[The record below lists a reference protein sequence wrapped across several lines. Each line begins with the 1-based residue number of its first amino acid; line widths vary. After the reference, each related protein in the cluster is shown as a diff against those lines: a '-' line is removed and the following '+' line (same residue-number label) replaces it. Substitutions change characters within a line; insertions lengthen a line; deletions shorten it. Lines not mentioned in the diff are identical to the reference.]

1 MEVAMRLKVKKLLK
15 GGEYFVSFENLDF
28 NPEETEKIEK
38 FGMPTVDFSS
48 DGLGT
53 HKLNEI
59 DVSIKCQSAEEAE
72 QLANNIK
79 QNIKDRLTELLAQV
93 DNFTGEEVVE
103 M

>member
-1 MEVAMRLKVKKLLK
+1 MRLKVKKLLK
-15 GGEYFVSFENLDF
+15 GGEYFISFENVDF

-38 FGMPTVDFSS
+38 FGVPTVDFSS

-53 HKLNEI
+53 YKLNEI
-59 DVSIKCQSAEEAE
+59 DLSIKSQSAEEAE
-72 QLANNIK
+72 QMTNNIK
-79 QNIKDRLTELLAQV
+79 QTIKNRLTELLAQV